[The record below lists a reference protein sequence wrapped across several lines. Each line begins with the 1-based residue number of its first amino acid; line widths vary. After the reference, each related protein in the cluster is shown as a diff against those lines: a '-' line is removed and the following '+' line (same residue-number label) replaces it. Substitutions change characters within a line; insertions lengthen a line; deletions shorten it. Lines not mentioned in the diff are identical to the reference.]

1 MGGRAR
7 WWLARGGAPFPAAAG
22 RRRGGGD
29 EGGQA
34 TVEFALVLP
43 VLVLVLML
51 VFEVALVARDQVL
64 TVQAARAAVR
74 EAAVGSDMARVKG
87 AARATLRDAEVS
99 VTSRGAIGEPVV
111 VQVHYRSHT
120 DLPLI
125 GALLPD
131 PQLTARAVM
140 RREK

>member
-1 MGGRAR
+1 MGRRAR
-7 WWLARGGAPFPAAAG
+7 RWMAWGGASSTAAAAP
-22 RRRGGGD
+22 RRRDRG
-29 EGGQA
+29 ERGQA
-34 TVEFALVLP
+34 TVEFALALP

-51 VFEVALVARDQVL
+51 VFQVALVARDQVL

-74 EAAVGSDMARVKG
+74 EAAVGSDTARVNG
-87 AARATLRDAEVS
+87 AARATLRGAAVS

-111 VQVHYRSHT
+111 VQVRYRSHT

-125 GALLPD
+125 GPLLPD
-131 PQLTARAVM
+131 PRLTARAVM